1 MNSSWSVYESPPVP
15 HSDSWGV
22 TIDNDHSSLPL
33 PVYGRLDEVGIY
45 GEQHDVGGYPAA
57 SRWRIGEQ
65 ARCLRSPRSM
75 DFRIKGEV

>member
-1 MNSSWSVYESPPVP
+1 MHSPRSVCESAPVP
-15 HSDSWGV
+15 HSNSWGV

-45 GEQHDVGGYPAA
+45 GEQHNVGGYPAA

-65 ARCLRSPRSM
+65 ARCLRSRRPM
-75 DFRIKGEV
+75 DFRS